1 MVVADGV
8 TVAQSLAFRL
18 VPTPGLMEI
27 DVALVTCQQS
37 FVELPGLMSGGFAT
51 KVTTVGIA
59 LPDTV
64 TVTGAV
70 TEPTELVAVK
80 V

>member
-1 MVVADGV
+1 M
-8 TVAQSLAFRL
+8 AFRL
-18 VPTPGLMEI
+18 VPTPGVMLI

-37 FVELPGLMSGGFAT
+37 FVDWPELIADGLAT
-51 KVTTVGIA
+51 KLTTVGMA

-64 TVTGAV
+64 TVTGAE